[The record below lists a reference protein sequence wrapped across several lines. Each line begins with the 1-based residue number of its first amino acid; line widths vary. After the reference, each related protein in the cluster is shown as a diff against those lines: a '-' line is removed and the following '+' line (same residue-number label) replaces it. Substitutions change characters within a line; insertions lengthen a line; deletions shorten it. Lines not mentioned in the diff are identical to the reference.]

1 MVRLGVSGVTV
12 DGLAGLAVTVL
23 PSGRGIKADFVVFLS
38 VPLFSWLGFS
48 GLFFFAIL
56 RPLIALFCD
65 PFSEL
70 SSIVSSLLSFVATV
84 LPACCRLNAFQ
95 KKLHLMEAAVL
106 DDRLPKF
113 FRWHQFVQS
122 LRYFPH

>member
-23 PSGRGIKADFVVFLS
+23 PNGRGIKADFVVLFLS

-70 SSIVSSLLSFVATV
+70 SSIDSSLLSFVTTV
-84 LPACCRLNAFQ
+84 LSACCRLNAFSV
-95 KKLHLMEAAVL
+95 EVAF
-106 DDRLPKF
+106 DGGCSFGR
-113 FRWHQFVQS
+113 
-122 LRYFPH
+122 